1 MLTHPH
7 IVLTLRRHHLF
18 SQLPEK
24 TFQDVCT
31 LANLKRLPGHV
42 PLMHQGDA
50 AERFFLLVSGQIKLH
65 RVTGEGQ
72 EHLVEII
79 QPGQTFAEAL
89 LFTQAKAY
97 PVSATALKDSV
108 LVSIEG
114 QHYRR
119 ALEDQP
125 KICLAILASMS
136 IHLHQRLKDIDTLTL
151 ASASRRVINFLFQ
164 ERDELSG
171 EVVLQVPK
179 RLVASKLGIQPETFS
194 RILHR
199 LVEGGLIEV
208 QRRTI
213 RILCEEQLMGYQAG

>member
-1 MLTHPH
+1 MLTHPS
-7 IVLTLRRHHLF
+7 IVLVLRRHHLF

-24 TFQDVCT
+24 VFQDVCN
-31 LANLKRLPGHV
+31 LANLKRLSCHAT
-42 PLMHQGDA
+42 LMHQGDPA
-50 AERFFLLVSGQIKLH
+50 KRFFLLVSGQIKLH

-72 EHLVEII
+72 ENLVEVIHA
-79 QPGQTFAEAL
+79 GQTFAEAL
-89 LFTQAKAY
+89 LFSQARLY

-114 QHYRR
+114 THYRN

-164 ERDELSG
+164 ERDPLNG
-171 EVVLQVPK
+171 EIVLQVSK

-199 LVEGGLIEV
+199 LVECDLIAME
-208 QRRTI
+208 RRNI
-213 RILCEEQLMGYQAG
+213 RILAEEELAAYQQ

>member
-1 MLTHPH
+1 MLTHPS

-24 TFQDVCT
+24 VFQDVCN
-31 LANLKRLPGHV
+31 LANLKHLGCHAT
-42 PLMHQGDA
+42 LMHQGDPA
-50 AERFFLLVSGQIKLH
+50 KRFFLLVSGQIKLH

-72 EHLVEII
+72 ENLVEII
-79 QPGQTFAEAL
+79 HAGQTFAEAL
-89 LFTQAKAY
+89 LFSQARLY
-97 PVSATALKDSV
+97 PVSATALKDCV

-114 QHYRR
+114 SHYRN

-151 ASASRRVINFLFQ
+151 ANASRRVINFLFQ
-164 ERDELSG
+164 ERDPVNG
-171 EVVLQVPK
+171 QIVLQVSK

-199 LVEGGLIEV
+199 LVESGLIAME
-208 QRRTI
+208 RRNI
-213 RILCEEQLMGYQAG
+213 RILAEEDLAAYQQ

>member
-1 MLTHPH
+1 MLTHPS

-18 SQLPEK
+18 SPLPEK
-24 TFQDVCT
+24 IFQDVCT

-42 PLMHQGDA
+42 TLMHQGDPA
-50 AERFFLLVSGQIKLH
+50 DRFFLLVSGQVKLH

-72 EHLVEII
+72 EHLVEVIR
-79 QPGQTFAEAL
+79 PGQTFAEAL
-89 LFTQAKAY
+89 LFSHAKAY

-114 QHYRR
+114 HHYRT

-125 KICLAILASMS
+125 QICLAILGTMS
-136 IHLHQRLKDIDTLTL
+136 IHLHQRLKDIDTLSL
-151 ASASRRVINFLFQ
+151 ANASRRVINFLIQ
-164 ERDELSG
+164 ERDLASG
-171 EVVLQVPK
+171 DVVLQVPK

-199 LVEGGLIEV
+199 LVDAGLIEV

-213 RILCEEQLMGYQAG
+213 RIMCEEQLMTYQAG

>member
-1 MLTHPH
+1 MLTHPS

-24 TFQDVCT
+24 VFQDVCN
-31 LANLKRLPGHV
+31 LANLKHLGCHAT
-42 PLMHQGDA
+42 LMHQGDPA
-50 AERFFLLVSGQIKLH
+50 KRFFLLVSGQIKLH

-72 EHLVEII
+72 ENLVEII
-79 QPGQTFAEAL
+79 HAGQTFAEAL
-89 LFTQAKAY
+89 LFSQARLY
-97 PVSATALKDSV
+97 PVSATALKDCV

-114 QHYRR
+114 SHYRN

-151 ASASRRVINFLFQ
+151 ANASRRVINFLFQ
-164 ERDELSG
+164 ERDPVNG
-171 EVVLQVPK
+171 QIVLQVSK

-199 LVEGGLIEV
+199 LVEGGLIAME
-208 QRRTI
+208 RRNI
-213 RILCEEQLMGYQAG
+213 RILAEEDLAAYQQ

>member
-1 MLTHPH
+1 MLTHPS
-7 IVLTLRRHHLF
+7 IVLILRRHHLF

-24 TFQDVCT
+24 VFQDVCS
-31 LANLKRLPGHV
+31 LANLKRLSCHAI
-42 PLMHQGDA
+42 LMHQGDPA
-50 AERFFLLVSGQIKLH
+50 KRFFLLVSGQIKLH

-72 EHLVEII
+72 ENLVEII
-79 QPGQTFAEAL
+79 HAGQTFAEAL
-89 LFTQAKAY
+89 LFSEARLY

-114 QHYRR
+114 SHYRT

-125 KICLAILASMS
+125 KVCLAILASMS

-151 ASASRRVINFLFQ
+151 ANASRRVINFLFQ
-164 ERDELSG
+164 ERDPVNG
-171 EVVLQVPK
+171 QIVLQVSK

-199 LVEGGLIEV
+199 LVESGLIAME
-208 QRRTI
+208 RRNI
-213 RILCEEQLMGYQAG
+213 RILAEEDLAAYQQ

>member
-1 MLTHPH
+1 
-7 IVLTLRRHHLF
+7 LRRHHLF

-24 TFQDVCT
+24 IFEEVCG
-31 LANLKRLPGHV
+31 LAMLKRLACHST
-42 PLMHQGDA
+42 LMHQGDPA
-50 AERFFLLVSGQIKLH
+50 KRFFLLVSGQIKLY
-65 RVTGEGQ
+65 RLTGEGQ
-72 EHLVEII
+72 ENLVEII

-89 LFTQAKAY
+89 LFSQARLY

-114 QHYRR
+114 SHYRN

-125 KICLAILASMS
+125 KVCLAILASMS
-136 IHLHQRLKDIDTLTL
+136 VHLHLRLRDIDTLTM

-164 ERDELSG
+164 ERNPVSG
-171 EVVLQVPK
+171 LIVLQVSK

-199 LVEGGLIEV
+199 LVDSGLIAME
-208 QRRTI
+208 RRNI
-213 RILCEEQLMGYQAG
+213 SILAEEDLAAFQ

>member
-1 MLTHPH
+1 MLTHPS
-7 IVLTLRRHHLF
+7 IVLILRRHHLF

-24 TFQDVCT
+24 VFQDVCA
-31 LANLKRLPGHV
+31 LANLKRLSCHAT
-42 PLMHQGDA
+42 LMHQGDPA
-50 AERFFLLVSGQIKLH
+50 KRFFLLVSGQIKLH

-72 EHLVEII
+72 ENLVEII
-79 QPGQTFAEAL
+79 HAGQTFAEAL
-89 LFTQAKAY
+89 LFSQARLY

-114 QHYRR
+114 AHYRT

-151 ASASRRVINFLFQ
+151 ANASRRVINFLFQ
-164 ERDELSG
+164 ERDPVNG
-171 EVVLQVPK
+171 QIVLQVSK

-199 LVEGGLIEV
+199 LVEGGLIAME
-208 QRRTI
+208 RRHI
-213 RILCEEQLMGYQAG
+213 SILAEEDLAAYQQ

>member
-1 MLTHPH
+1 MLTHPS

-18 SQLPEK
+18 SPLPEK
-24 TFQDVCT
+24 IFQDVCT

-42 PLMHQGDA
+42 TLMHQGAPAD
-50 AERFFLLVSGQIKLH
+50 RFFLLVSGQVKLH

-72 EHLVEII
+72 EHLVEVIR
-79 QPGQTFAEAL
+79 PGQTFAEAL
-89 LFTQAKAY
+89 LFSHAKAY

-114 QHYRR
+114 HHYRT

-125 KICLAILASMS
+125 QICLAILGTMS
-136 IHLHQRLKDIDTLTL
+136 IHLHQRLKDIDTLSL
-151 ASASRRVINFLFQ
+151 ANASRRVINFLIQ
-164 ERDELSG
+164 ERDLASG
-171 EVVLQVPK
+171 DVVLQVPK

-199 LVEGGLIEV
+199 LVDAGLIEV

-213 RILCEEQLMGYQAG
+213 RIMCEEQLMTYQAG